1 MLKKITL
8 ILSLL
13 LLVCLIAGGYFAWKI
28 TGRNTRFTEKKY
40 FLYVKT
46 GSNFNDVMETL
57 ERDEVLKDPAL
68 FLMVAKQ
75 MKLPQS
81 IKAGK
86 YQIDH
91 GASIL
96 GIVRKLK
103 SGAQTPVNLVINKL
117 RTVEDLAKLASRNL
131 EADSIQLINWLTNT
145 DSLKTLGLD
154 SHTVLTAIIPN
165 TYTFF
170 WNTSAPRIIKRLYDE
185 QEKFWNEER
194 MQKSRDLS
202 MSPREVYT
210 LASIVNEET
219 NKYDE
224 MPLMASVYINRLK
237 QGIPLG
243 ADPTV
248 KFATRNF
255 AAKRVTFKMIDES
268 ASNPYNTYR
277 NKGLPPGPIC
287 TPSIKTIDAVLNA
300 ASTNYLYFCAKADF
314 SGYHSFAS
322 TYQEHMINARAYQRA
337 LNRLNIK

>member
-1 MLKKITL
+1 MAKKI
-8 ILSLL
+8 ILLL
-13 LLVCLIAGGYFAWKI
+13 LLVVLLAGGYFAWKI
-28 TGRNTRFTEKKY
+28 TGKNTRIKEKKY
-40 FLYVKT
+40 FLYIKT
-46 GSNFNDVMETL
+46 GSGFNDVMETL
-57 ERDEVLKDPAL
+57 VRDEVLKNPDL
-68 FLMVAKQ
+68 FAMVARQ
-75 MKLPQS
+75 MKLPES

-91 GASIL
+91 GSSIL
-96 GIVRKLK
+96 SIIRKLK
-103 SGAQTPVNLVINKL
+103 NGTQIPVNLVINKL
-117 RTVEDLAKLASRNL
+117 RTVEDLARLASKNL
-131 EADSIQLINWLTNT
+131 EADSVQLINWLSSV
-145 DSLKTLGLD
+145 DSLQTLGLD
-154 SHTVLTAIIPN
+154 ANTALTAIIPN

-170 WNTSAPRIIKRLYDE
+170 WNTPAPKIIRRLFDE

-194 MQKSRDLS
+194 LQKSRNLS
-202 MSPREVYT
+202 LSPKEVYT

-237 QGIPLG
+237 LGMPLG
-243 ADPTV
+243 ADPTI

-268 ASNPYNTYR
+268 AANPYNTYR

-287 TPSIKTIDAVLNA
+287 TPSIKTIDGVLNA
-300 ASTNYLYFCAKADF
+300 ASTDYLYFCAKEDF

-322 TYQEHMINARAYQRA
+322 NYQEHMINARAYQRA